1 LWSAPPPQR
10 FTCTGSSVPGIVGLT
25 DSEDAT
31 AFKQFEAAGWSRQ
44 AYSYEQLTG
53 RVTAAAAG
61 ALLDAARVGPGLRV
75 LDVACGSGHVAAAA
89 AARGAEPV
97 GIDISRGMLDAAR
110 HAHPDLTFV
119 HGDAE
124 ALNFADGSFGAVVG
138 GFVLNHVPQPE
149 RAASEAFR
157 VLAADG
163 CAAFSVWDRPERARL
178 MGIMS
183 DAIDRA
189 GLDRSVG
196 VPPGPDGF
204 RFADEGAFT
213 SLLED
218 AGLGQVRIDTFDLSV
233 RVEDGDELWNGLLGG
248 TVRAAAAVLAASEED
263 RRRVRKAFD
272 ELAAGYETEAG
283 GLALPAV
290 VKIGSGVAP

>member
-1 LWSAPPPQR
+1 M
-10 FTCTGSSVPGIVGLT
+10 VLT
-25 DSEDAT
+25 EPEDPA

-44 AYSYEQLTG
+44 ADSYEQLTG
-53 RVTAAAAG
+53 RVTAAAAE

-75 LDVACGSGHVAAAA
+75 LDVASGSGHVAAAA
-89 AARGAEPV
+89 AARRAEPV
-97 GIDISRGMLDAAR
+97 GIDISQGMLDAAR
-110 HAHPDLTFV
+110 DAHPSLEFMR
-119 HGDAE
+119 GDAE
-124 ALNFADGSFGAVVG
+124 ALSFGDGSFGAVVG
-138 GFVLNHVPQPE
+138 GFVLNHVPRPE
-149 RAASEAFR
+149 RAVSEAAR
-157 VLAADG
+157 VLTRDG
-163 CAAFSVWDRPERARL
+163 CAAFSVWDRPERTRL

-189 GLDRSVG
+189 GLDRAVG

-213 SLLED
+213 RLLEN
-218 AGLGQVRIDTFDLSV
+218 AGLEQVRIGTLHLSV
-233 RVEDGDELWNGLLGG
+233 GLQSADELWNGLLGG

-272 ELAAGYETEAG
+272 ELAAGYETEDG

-290 VKIGSGVAP
+290 VKIGSGVAQ

>member
-1 LWSAPPPQR
+1 MESGDSA
-10 FTCTGSSVPGIVGLT
+10 
-25 DSEDAT
+25 

-44 AYSYEQLTG
+44 ADSYEQLTG

-61 ALLDAARVGPGLRV
+61 ALLDAAGVGPRVRV
-75 LDVACGSGHVAAAA
+75 LDVACGSGHVTAAA

-97 GIDISRGMLDAAR
+97 GIDISPGMLDAAR
-110 HAHPDLTFV
+110 AAHPGLEFV

-124 ALNFADGSFGAVVG
+124 ALTFADGAFEAVVG
-138 GFVLNHVPQPE
+138 GFVLNHVPRPE
-149 RAASEAFR
+149 RAVSEAAR
-157 VLAADG
+157 VLAPG
-163 CAAFSVWDRPERARL
+163 GGAAFSVWDRPERTRL

-189 GLDRSVG
+189 GLDRSLG

-204 RFADEGAFT
+204 RLADEGTFT
-213 SLLED
+213 RLLED
-218 AGLGQVRIDTFDLSV
+218 AGLDQVQIGTLDLSIQV
-233 RVEDGDELWNGLLGG
+233 QDADTLWDGLLGG

-263 RRRVRKAFD
+263 RRRVRNTFD
-272 ELAAGYETEAG
+272 ELAAGYEAQAG

-290 VKIGSGVAP
+290 VKIGSGVAQ

>member
-1 LWSAPPPQR
+1 ME
-10 FTCTGSSVPGIVGLT
+10 
-25 DSEDAT
+25 SEDSA

-44 AYSYEQLTG
+44 ADSYEQLIG
-53 RVTAAAAG
+53 RATAAAAG
-61 ALLDAARVGPGLRV
+61 ALLDGARVGPRMQV
-75 LDVACGSGHVAAAA
+75 LDVACGSGHVTAAA

-110 HAHPDLTFV
+110 HAHPNLAFV
-119 HGDAE
+119 RGDAE
-124 ALNFADGSFGAVVG
+124 ALNFADDSFGAVVG
-138 GFVLNHVPQPE
+138 GFVLNHVPRPE
-149 RAASEAFR
+149 RAVSEAFR
-157 VLAADG
+157 VLAAGG
-163 CAAFSVWDRPERARL
+163 CAAFSVWDRPERTRL

-204 RFADEGAFT
+204 RFADEGTFT
-213 SLLED
+213 RLLED
-218 AGLGQVRIDTFDLSV
+218 AGLDQVRIGTLDLSIQAQ
-233 RVEDGDELWNGLLGG
+233 DADELWSGLLGG
-248 TVRAAAAVLAASEED
+248 TVRAAAAVLAASAED
-263 RRRVRKAFD
+263 RRGVRKAFD
-272 ELAAGYETEAG
+272 ELAAGYETAAG

>member
-1 LWSAPPPQR
+1 ME
-10 FTCTGSSVPGIVGLT
+10 
-25 DSEDAT
+25 SEDSA
-31 AFKQFEAAGWSRQ
+31 AFKRFEAAGWSHQ
-44 AYSYEQLTG
+44 ADSYEQLTG

-61 ALLDAARVGPGLRV
+61 ALLDGAGIGPRMPV
-75 LDVACGSGHVAAAA
+75 LDMACGSGHVTAAA
-89 AARGAEPV
+89 AARGADPV
-97 GIDISRGMLDAAR
+97 GIDISPGMLDAAR
-110 HAHPDLTFV
+110 GAHPGLEFV

-124 ALNFADGSFGAVVG
+124 ALTFDDGAFGAVVG
-138 GFVLNHVPQPE
+138 GFVLNHVPRPE
-149 RAASEAFR
+149 RAVSEAAR
-157 VLAADG
+157 VLAPG
-163 CAAFSVWDRPERARL
+163 GWAAFSVWDRPERTRL

-204 RFADEGAFT
+204 RFADESAFT
-213 SLLED
+213 RLLEA
-218 AGLGQVRIDTFDLSV
+218 AGFDQVRIGTLDLSIQV
-233 RVEDGDELWNGLLGG
+233 QNADELWDGLLGG
-248 TVRAAAAVLAASEED
+248 TVRAAAAVLSASEED

-272 ELAAGYETEAG
+272 ELAAGYESEEG